1 MTPRRIARMAAVAL
15 LLAVRANA
23 AGEATVFRC
32 VEPNGRVLYTD
43 VACRNADVVELHP
56 GKADPA
62 AAQLLAYAQGVL
74 DAGMER
80 LRAQQA
86 QEAERNAALA
96 AAWAAQAPSQPPQ
109 PVDVADTY
117 WPVYGFVPTVRPRPP
132 HVVPIRDRPPN
143 GRPQRPGKAPPPPRP
158 MPTPR

>member
-1 MTPRRIARMAAVAL
+1 MTPRRIAWTAAIAL
-15 LLAVRANA
+15 LLAVCADA
-23 AGEATVFRC
+23 ASEATVYRC

-43 VACRNADVVELHP
+43 VACSNADIVELHP

-74 DAGMER
+74 DAGMEQ

-86 QEAERNAALA
+86 QEAERNAAMA
-96 AAWAAQAPSQPPQ
+96 AARAAQAPPPPQ

-132 HVVPIRDRPPN
+132 HVVPIRDKVPN
-143 GRPQRPGKAPPPPRP
+143 VRPQRPGKNPSPGRP
-158 MPTPR
+158 MPVPR